1 MLMVIAIDQFV
12 PTAHR
17 GVPRVS
23 GSPSVASRRGRV
35 HSLRMC
41 GPDPADSK
49 PSARALVANWREY
62 EGPFHEKLRL
72 AVRNNWTKIRTRS
85 DCCGNYGEPGC

>member
-1 MLMVIAIDQFV
+1 MLISIAIGAHAC
-12 PTAHR
+12 TAYRGLHR
-17 GVPRVS
+17 VYESPRL
-23 GSPSVASRRGRV
+23 ASRREPG

-41 GPDPADSK
+41 GPDPADAR

-72 AVRNNWTKIRTRS
+72 AIRNNWTKIRTRS